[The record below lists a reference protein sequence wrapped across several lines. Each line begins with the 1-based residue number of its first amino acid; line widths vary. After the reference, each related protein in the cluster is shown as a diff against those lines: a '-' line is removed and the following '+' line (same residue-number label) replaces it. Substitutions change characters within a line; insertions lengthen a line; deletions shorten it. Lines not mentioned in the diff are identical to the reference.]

1 MHASAV
7 GRALDV
13 DKVVKAVSKQ
23 LKEKSFRTKERC
35 FELLRELVL
44 VLDGGL
50 QPYLGSFVPDIE
62 KSIDKVCMCVCLVA
76 YRHTSDRSAFSQR
89 MACLLFH

>member
-1 MHASAV
+1 VQEDGKAGGQVHASAV
-7 GRALDV
+7 ARALDV

-62 KSIDKVCMCVCLVA
+62 KSIDKVCV
-76 YRHTSDRSAFSQR
+76 HTIFFVKAF
-89 MACLLFH
+89 